1 LYLDPDLLEFC
12 ELAAP
17 GLQGEPAPRPVHP
30 AVFSRTAELCKV
42 YFFNACLSKLQYS
55 DEAAISELLSTGL
68 VNCLEL
74 MEYSTCNKLLSL

>member
-1 LYLDPDLLEFC
+1 MLYLDPDLLEFG

-30 AVFSRTAELCKV
+30 AVLSRTAELCKV
-42 YFFNACLSKLQYS
+42 HFFNACLSKLKYS
-55 DEAAISELLSTGL
+55 DEAAKSVLLSTGP

-74 MEYSTCNKLLSL
+74 MEHMQ